1 MSLVYLVKMKV
12 MILNESNMENNI
24 QQNTLFSLKDIL
36 PKTKTEKAGAR
47 EHDMFFSRWIRTNL
61 RDSYKGFRCYDI
73 DFVLWDKNKKEL
85 RIIEL
90 KSFNKELKS
99 DHRLM
104 LRLFDN
110 QFKKG
115 MDNGWQYKGL
125 HLITFEKNT
134 FEDGKV
140 YLNKKKINESELI
153 EFLNFNIEEHQ
164 LLINKNHEVLRG

>member
-1 MSLVYLVKMKV
+1 MNWAYLVKTKA
-12 MILNESNMENNI
+12 MILKESNMQNNI

-36 PKTKTEKAGAR
+36 PKTKPEKAGAR
-47 EHDMFFSRWIRTNL
+47 DHDMFFSKWIRANL

-90 KSFNKELKS
+90 KSFNKELKP

-104 LRLFDN
+104 LKLFDN
-110 QFKKG
+110 QFRKG
-115 MDNGWQYKGL
+115 MDKGWQYKGL

-140 YLNKKKINESELI
+140 YLNKKEINEQELI
-153 EFLNFNIEEHQ
+153 EFLNFNIEESQ
-164 LLINKNHEVLRG
+164 LLINK